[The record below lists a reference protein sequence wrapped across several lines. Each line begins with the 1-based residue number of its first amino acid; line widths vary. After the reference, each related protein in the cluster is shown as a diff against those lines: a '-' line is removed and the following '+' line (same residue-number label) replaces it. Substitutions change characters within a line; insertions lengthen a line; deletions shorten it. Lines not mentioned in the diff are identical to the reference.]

1 MEPKKAK
8 EWIEVLREG
17 LSLIPKTAPKKNP
30 KKNPRTPPTKIFTK
44 RKMHCCHWNNLNAQ
58 T

>member
-17 LSLIPKTAPKKNP
+17 LALIPKAPPKKNP
-30 KKNPRTPPTKIFTK
+30 KKTPRIT
-44 RKMHCCHWNNLNAQ
+44 LNKNSH
-58 T
+58 